1 MKPAREPASSS
12 PKPCACLKKPHESC
26 PFAAPCGPRRKK
38 NDCGQTSAFNSRLY
52 ELRIDYLIREWVRSA
67 MATRKCGNIYFRKYF
82 MASGSLQIFLYFVV
96 VFFTL
101 TDRASAIPSN
111 IRGCQSGTW
120 SAGQK
125 EIRGTSTKLHWEQ
138 KKNTN
143 TQKTTKRKE
152 QE

>member
-1 MKPAREPASSS
+1 MGE
-12 PKPCACLKKPHESC
+12 
-26 PFAAPCGPRRKK
+26 
-38 NDCGQTSAFNSRLY
+38 
-52 ELRIDYLIREWVRSA
+52 IRNGDQKV
-67 MATRKCGNIYFRKYF
+67 RKYLF
-82 MASGSLQIFLYFVV
+82 PEIFYGVRKFTNIFVLLLILMVVV